1 MVKSILVKSLLTLS
15 LACLLPLAHSED
27 TLSQGV
33 EKLSPEIRK
42 LLQKEMVAIE
52 TAMKEIVFYNASG
65 NTEKISEVAKQIK
78 ESFIM
83 KQSLT
88 SEQKHQLHTL
98 LPSDFIQQDKQ
109 FHYYAGMLQHVA
121 AKQKPELI
129 SFYYGKLFEAC
140 SSCHQAYAKHKFP
153 NFNHS
158 KIQEDH
164 EH

>member
-1 MVKSILVKSLLTLS
+1 MKTILIKYLLTLS
-15 LACLLPLAHSED
+15 LIFALPMAHTKENIP
-27 TLSQGV
+27 QGI
-33 EKLSPEIRK
+33 EKLAPEIRA
-42 LLQKEMVAIE
+42 LLQKEMLAIE
-52 TAMKEIVFYNASG
+52 AAMKEIVFYNANG
-65 NTEKISEVAKQIK
+65 DTEKVSQVAKQIK

-121 AKQKPELI
+121 EKQKSELI
-129 SFYYGKLFEAC
+129 SFYFGKLFEAC
-140 SSCHQAYAKHKFP
+140 SSCHQAHAKHKFP
-153 NFNHS
+153 KFNHA
-158 KIQEDH
+158 KKPVNH